1 MGALFLLSHL
11 ELFSLFYSTGSLCSP
26 SHHQGFIHILFKFL
40 NVFRIA
46 MLESLPCALALLH
59 FSGLTVTGLL
69 APDGGI

>member
-1 MGALFLLSHL
+1 M
-11 ELFSLFYSTGSLCSP
+11 
-26 SHHQGFIHILFKFL
+26 

-69 APDGGI
+69 ASGGGILSWLFIFVFLPWGLGIWN